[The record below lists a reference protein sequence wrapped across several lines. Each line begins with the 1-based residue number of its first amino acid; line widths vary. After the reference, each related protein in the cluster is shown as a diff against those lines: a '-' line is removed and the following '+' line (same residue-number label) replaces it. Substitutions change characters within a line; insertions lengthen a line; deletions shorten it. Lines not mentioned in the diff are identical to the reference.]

1 MDPITSTQ
9 NSQIKE
15 LLKLDKPRGRRV
27 TGLFKIEG
35 LREIQRAGKNQ
46 YIFNKI
52 FFCPKLLNKKSEDL
66 LHRINAGTKIE
77 VSQNV
82 FSRIAYRDNSD
93 GLLAVAES
101 KNHDLKN
108 LDHKENNLYLVVETV
123 EKPGNL
129 GALLRTADAAGIDAV
144 IVCDNNTDIY
154 NPNVIRSSVGCLFT
168 NRVIMADSEST
179 ITFLKKNKV
188 KIFAAA
194 LQNSENYT
202 DADYTKSSAIVLGA
216 EDVGL
221 SESWR
226 KAAEK
231 IVAIPMKGDIDSLN
245 VSVSAAVLIYE
256 AIRQRNRG

>member
-15 LLKLDKPRGRRV
+15 LLKLDKPRERRAA
-27 TGLFKIEG
+27 GLFKVEG
-35 LREIQRAGKNQ
+35 LREIQRAWENQ
-46 YIFNKI
+46 YKFSRI
-52 FFCPKLLNKKSEDL
+52 FFCKKFLNQKSEGLLNQ
-66 LHRINAGTKIE
+66 INAGFKIE

-93 GLLAVAES
+93 GLLALAEP
-101 KNHDLKN
+101 KNHVLN
-108 LDHKENNLYLVVETV
+108 GLEHRENNLYLVIETV

-129 GALLRTADAAGIDAV
+129 GALLRTADASGIHAV

-168 NRVIMADSEST
+168 KKVVITDTESC
-179 ITFLKKNKV
+179 IQFFKSNKV

-194 LQNSENYT
+194 LQNSEIYT
-202 DADYTKSSAIVLGA
+202 AADYTKSSAIVLGA
-216 EDVGL
+216 EDIGL

-226 KAAEK
+226 RAADK

-256 AIRQRNRG
+256 AIRQRNRV